1 MSPLV
6 APRSWSIRVKSVMLA
21 LGYLLVL
28 SVVYGAFTVHLL
40 RREISEAH
48 DRLRQTAHIV
58 AAEIEGA
65 LGAGSQRLET
75 VSRLPGL
82 AYGLQTIQETP
93 RDGYIPP
100 WTTLHYLFFKSTVF
114 TGGVFLLDRA
124 GTVLWTEPPGL
135 SWLHEDLRDVA
146 PVNEIFTSG
155 QRRISGVL
163 TDDRLAA
170 SPHVVLAVPIANG
183 AGEVQGILGGV
194 IDLTASAFGDVLRPV
209 STAEGRFVE
218 VVDQHGTVLLATD
231 PARRFGRVEI
241 PATEVDDPMRAAVSL
256 STAPWRVI
264 AGQPP
269 SLGLRH
275 VWRSQRALWTVGVL
289 LLLALGAVAM
299 PILNGFVRSI
309 RRLTDA
315 AETVARGDLSQPVDV
330 GSRRDEIATL
340 GRAFE
345 QMRVELGTS
354 RRVLE
359 QRLGER
365 EELIRRLVRSN
376 EKLVGTQARL
386 IEAERFA
393 AIGELSAAVAHG
405 IRNPVAGIKM
415 AAQLA
420 SLELP
425 RDHPLHQ
432 NVDDIITEADKLET
446 RISTLLNFAK
456 PFEPQPERCR
466 LDHIVSEVVTSLRNL
481 ATAHGVTLVV
491 ELAADLPEVELD
503 EAQIEQVLLDL
514 VSNAIEATATGG
526 RVTLSGR
533 LTEDGRRVR
542 VLVAD
547 TGTGITPN
555 NMAKV
560 FKLFFTTKTN
570 GTGFGLAVARKI
582 VERHGGTIV
591 VASEVGRGT
600 CFTIELPLVTPL
612 AVEGD

>member
-1 MSPLV
+1 MGRFSP
-6 APRSWSIRVKSVMLA
+6 RRWSIRVKSVMLA

-40 RREISEAH
+40 QREISQAH
-48 DRLRQTAHIV
+48 DRLRQTARIV
-58 AAEIEGA
+58 AAEIDGA
-65 LGAGSQRLET
+65 LGAGGQRLET

-135 SWLHEDLRDVA
+135 PWLHQSLRDVA
-146 PVNEIFTSG
+146 PVGEVFASG
-155 QRRISGVL
+155 ERRISGVV
-163 TDDRLAA
+163 TDDRLAS
-170 SPHVVLAVPIANG
+170 SPHVVLAVPIANA

-194 IDLTASAFGDVLRPV
+194 IDLAASAFSDLLRPV

-231 PARRFGRVEI
+231 QARRFGQVEP
-241 PATEVDDPMRAAVSL
+241 PAAGVEDPMRAVVTL
-256 STAPWRVI
+256 STAPWQVV

-269 SLGLRH
+269 ALGLRR
-275 VWRSQRALWTVGVL
+275 VWRSQRALWGIGIL
-289 LLLALGAVAM
+289 LLLALGAVAAS
-299 PILNGFVRSI
+299 ILNGFVRSI
-309 RRLTDA
+309 RRLTAA
-315 AETVARGDLSQPVDV
+315 AETVARGDLSQPVEV
-330 GSRRDEIATL
+330 GSRQDELATL
-340 GRAFE
+340 GHAFE
-345 QMRVELGTS
+345 QMRVELGS
-354 RRVLE
+354 SQRALE

-365 EELIRRLVRSN
+365 EELIRMLVRSN
-376 EKLVGTQARL
+376 EELVGTQARL

-425 RDHPLHQ
+425 PEDPLRQ
-432 NVDDIITEADKLET
+432 NVDDIITEADKLES
-446 RISTLLNFAK
+446 RISTLLDFAK
-456 PFEPQPERCR
+456 PFEPKPERCR
-466 LDHIVSEVVTSLRNL
+466 LERIVGEVVASLRNL
-481 ATAHGVTLVV
+481 AGSRGVALTA
-491 ELAADLPEVELD
+491 ELASDLPAVELD

-514 VSNAIEATATGG
+514 VSNAIEATPAGG
-526 RVTLSGR
+526 RVSLAGR
-533 LTEDGRRVR
+533 LTEDGERVR
-542 VLVAD
+542 LLVTD

-555 NMAKV
+555 NMGRV
-560 FKLFFTTKTN
+560 FKLFFTTKPN
-570 GTGFGLAVARKI
+570 GTGFGLAVAKKI
-582 VERHGGTIV
+582 IERHGGTIA
-591 VASEVGRGT
+591 VASEVGAGT
-600 CFTIELPLVTPL
+600 RFTIELPLRSPAL
-612 AVEGD
+612 P